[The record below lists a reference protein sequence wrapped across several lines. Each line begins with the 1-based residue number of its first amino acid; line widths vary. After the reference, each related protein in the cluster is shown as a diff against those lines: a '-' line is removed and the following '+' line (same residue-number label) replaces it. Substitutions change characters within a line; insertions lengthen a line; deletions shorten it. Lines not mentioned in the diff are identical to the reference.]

1 MPGNRRGD
9 EKRQL
14 LVKAVREVV
23 GRVGPRKT
31 TLDDIADEA
40 RVSRSTVYYHFP
52 NKGEM
57 FRAVIDHEIGALQ
70 DALQGALTADATP
83 EQCLSTYVRTRAEHV
98 RRLLTLYRV
107 TTDMAGEYMT
117 MAQSRVDDFH
127 EAERALLAGLLRAG
141 RDGGHF
147 LLRDPDQLASVLQS
161 TLQGLFDLAFYE
173 GRDVPQEDVDALIRT
188 LIRGIQVVPGADAP
202 C

>member
-14 LVKAVREVV
+14 LVRAVREVV
-23 GRVGPRKT
+23 ARVGPRKT

-57 FRAVIDHEIGALQ
+57 FRAVMDHEIGALQ
-70 DALQGALTADATP
+70 EALQGALARDATP
-83 EQCLSTYVRTRAEHV
+83 DQCLATYVRTRAEHV

-107 TTDMAGEYMT
+107 TTDMAGEYMA

-127 EAERALLAGLLRAG
+127 AAERTLLAGLLRAG
-141 RDGGHF
+141 RDAGRF
-147 LLRDPDQLASVLQS
+147 VIDDPDRLAAALQAA
-161 TLQGLFDLAFYE
+161 LQGIFDLTFYE
-173 GRDVPQEDVDALIRT
+173 GRDVPQEDVDALVRT
-188 LIRGIQVVPGADAP
+188 LIRGIQVEPGRGAP

>member
-9 EKRQL
+9 HKRQL
-14 LVKAVREVV
+14 LVRAVRQVV
-23 GRVGPRKT
+23 QRVGPRKT
-31 TLDDIADEA
+31 TLEDIAEEA

-57 FRAVIDHEIGALQ
+57 FRAVIEHEISALQ
-70 DALQGALTADATP
+70 AELQGALSAESTP
-83 EQCLSTYVRTRAEHV
+83 EECLLTYVRTRAGLV

-107 TTDMAGEYMT
+107 TTDMAGEYMA
-117 MAQSRVDDFH
+117 MAQERVDEFH
-127 EAERALLAGLLRAG
+127 DAERLLIAGLLQAG
-141 RDGGHF
+141 LDSGRF
-147 LLRDPDQLASVLQS
+147 ALRDPGQLAGVLQS

-173 GRDVPQEDVDALIRT
+173 GRDVPQEDVDALMRT
-188 LIRGIQVVPGADAP
+188 LIRGILTDPPADPA

>member
-14 LVKAVREVV
+14 LVRAVREVV
-23 GRVGPRKT
+23 ARVGPRKT

-70 DALQGALTADATP
+70 EALQGALTADSTP
-83 EQCLSTYVRTRAEHV
+83 EECLSTYVRTRAEHV

-107 TTDMAGEYMT
+107 STDMAGEYMT

-127 EAERALLAGLLRAG
+127 GAERALLAGLLRAG
-141 RDGGHF
+141 RDDGRF
-147 LLRDPDQLASVLQS
+147 LIDDPEQLAAALQS
-161 TLQGLFDLAFYE
+161 TLQGFFDLTFYE
-173 GRDVPQEDVDALIRT
+173 GRDVPQEDVDALVRT
-188 LIRGIQVVPGADAP
+188 LIRGIQAEPGPEAP

>member
-23 GRVGPRKT
+23 RRIGPRKT

-57 FRAVIDHEIGALQ
+57 FRAVMDHEIGALQ
-70 DALQGALTADATP
+70 DALHGALTADATP
-83 EQCLSTYVRTRAEHV
+83 EECLSTYVRTRAEHV
-98 RRLLTLYRV
+98 RRLLTLYQV

-127 EAERALLAGLLRAG
+127 DAERTLLAGLLRAG
-141 RDGGHF
+141 RDAGRF
-147 LLRDPDQLASVLQS
+147 AIDDPDLLAGALQS
-161 TLQGLFDLAFYE
+161 TLQGFFDLTFYE
-173 GRDVPQEDVDALIRT
+173 GRHVRQEEVDALVRT
-188 LIRGIQVVPGADAP
+188 LIRGIQVEPGSDAP